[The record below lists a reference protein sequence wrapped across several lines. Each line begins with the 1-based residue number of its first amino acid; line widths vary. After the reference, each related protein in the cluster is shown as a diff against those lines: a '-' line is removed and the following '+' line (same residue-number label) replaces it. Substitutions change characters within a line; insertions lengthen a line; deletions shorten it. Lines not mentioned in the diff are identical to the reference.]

1 MGFAEAE
8 RFKEMSAIVCDAS
21 VLFKLAVPEPESALA
36 KGLVASSEV
45 FVPDLAYAEIGNAMW
60 AYMRRT
66 GIGLTDAEGL
76 LDLLDEA
83 PVSVC
88 PIRPYLRRA
97 LSIAATLKHPI
108 YDCVYLALAESLG
121 VELVTAD
128 QRFLSA
134 LRRVPLTSA
143 PVKALADVA

>member
-1 MGFAEAE
+1 VGLAEAE
-8 RFKEMSAIVCDAS
+8 PFEEMSVIVCDAS

-36 KGLVASSEV
+36 KTLVASSEV
-45 FVPDLAYAEIGNAMW
+45 IVPELVYAEIGNAMW
-60 AYMRRT
+60 GYMRRT
-66 GIGLTDAEGL
+66 GIGLADAEAL

-83 PVSVC
+83 PLSVS

-97 LSIAATLKHPI
+97 LSIAATLQHPI
-108 YDCVYLALAESLG
+108 YDCVYLALAEGLG

-134 LRRVPLTSA
+134 LRHVPLASA
-143 PVKALADVA
+143 PVKTLAEV